1 MNKLFYPA
9 IFHKEGEGFW
19 VSFPD
24 IPECLTE
31 GDNME
36 MAYEMAVDALG
47 LAITSRKN
55 EKQEIPKPS
64 QPDEVIVDNGI
75 LVVVEFDMLEYC
87 KKHNSRAVK
96 KTLSIPEW
104 LNEEA
109 IAMGINFSQVLQEAL
124 LLKLKIR

>member
-1 MNKLFYPA
+1 MVKVNKVFYPA

-31 GDNME
+31 GNNME

-47 LAITSRKN
+47 LAITSRKK

-64 QPDEVIVDNGI
+64 QPNEILLYDEILVIV
-75 LVVVEFDMLEYC
+75 EYD
-87 KKHNSRAVK
+87 
-96 KTLSIPEW
+96 I
-104 LNEEA
+104 
-109 IAMGINFSQVLQEAL
+109 
-124 LLKLKIR
+124 